1 MNIFK
6 NLLYAGLILSFLA
19 SCRKEDK
26 LDPNSVFIDSKLTQ
40 NDLDKYIYENI
51 TKPYNIDVLY
61 KYVDK
66 ESDMNYNLV
75 PATYDASIRMTR
87 LIQYLGLEPYDD
99 LTGSKQFIRSYFP
112 KLLNYIGSVSVMNNG
127 TVVLGT
133 AENGTKM
140 SLYNLLNLDEESGSD
155 VDYLNYYYFKT
166 IHHEFQHILNQTKP
180 FPSDFNS
187 ITGTSYV
194 GDDWSQTYSESR
206 VGLAVA
212 DGFISPYASKE
223 AVEDYAEL
231 YSYYVTRSQDELNA
245 ILTAPGSTAA
255 GRALVQK
262 KLNIVKTYMKDK
274 WGIDMDLLR
283 KNILN
288 RTAKLGDFDQTKI
301 K

>member
-1 MNIFK
+1 M
-6 NLLYAGLILSFLA
+6 LSFLA

-51 TKPYNIDVLY
+51 TKPYNIDILY

-112 KLLNYIGSVSVMNNG
+112 KLLNYIGSVSVRNNG

-140 SLYNLLNLDEESGSD
+140 TLYNLLNLDEESGSD
-155 VDYLNYYYFKT
+155 VDYLNHYYFKT

-187 ITGTSYV
+187 ITGTTYV
-194 GDDWSQTYSESR
+194 GDDWSQTYSEDEI
-206 VGLAVA
+206 GLAVA

-231 YSYYVTRSQDELNA
+231 YSYYVTRSQNEFNS
-245 ILTAPGSTAA
+245 ILTAPGSTAV

-283 KNILN
+283 KNILD
-288 RTAKLGDFDQTKI
+288 RTAKLDGFDQTKI